1 MNCFDR
7 YDRHPVS
14 DLLPRRGLTTRP
26 QRKRVWPLGLA
37 LLVATLT
44 ACDRPP
50 LDSSHVPVP
59 SEPYQ
64 TDQPH
69 DSVDFWAACF
79 IGGSQVGYTH
89 LTTERVSIDGDL
101 HVRYRYQDELKMKR
115 FQDTTVVRSR
125 LECLE
130 DAAGDL
136 VQFHSQVDT
145 GPSGMITEGYVD
157 QGRLHME
164 LQTAGR
170 TEHQEI
176 AWQSGWGGFFA
187 DHRSLRAQPMK
198 PRETRRLKALLPILH
213 QVGEIQLEAVGY
225 ESVPLLEGTKQLLRI
240 DMTTIVG
247 PTHLRSII
255 WCDER
260 GNVWKT
266 RDLQLDLEAFRC
278 DRETALRPVSG
289 DGFDLGDSTVVRVPQ
304 SLAAPHQTTRAV
316 YRARLP
322 DVEIGQTFIRDGSQS
337 LRVIDRD
344 TVELTVEA
352 IRPERPAR
360 FPDSAWTEPTPADRQ
375 STAMIQSDDA
385 RIVRMAAEVAPQ
397 ETDPWRLACEL
408 ERYVKRTVQLKNYS
422 TAMATAAEVAESL
435 EGDCTEHAMLL
446 AALCRARQIPARV
459 AIGLVYHPP
468 AQGFAYHMWTEVW
481 IEDRWI
487 GLDATLGQGGIGAAH
502 LKLAV
507 SSMEGSSAFADML
520 PIVQVIGRLELE
532 ILSAEGS

>member
-44 ACDRPP
+44 ACDRRP
-50 LDSSHVPVP
+50 LDSSDVPVP
-59 SEPYQ
+59 SEPHQ
-64 TDQPH
+64 ADRQH
-69 DSVDFWAACF
+69 ESVEFWAACF
-79 IGGSQVGYTH
+79 VGGSQVGYTH

>member
-136 VQFHSQVDT
+136 VRFHSQVDT
-145 GPSGMITEGYVD
+145 GPSGMITQGHVD

-176 AWQSGWGGFFA
+176 TWQSGWGGFFA

>member
-1 MNCFDR
+1 MNCLDR
-7 YDRHPVS
+7 YDRHAV
-14 DLLPRRGLTTRP
+14 LQLFPRCGRTSR
-26 QRKRVWPLGLA
+26 LGLV

-50 LDSSHVPVP
+50 SDSPGDPAP
-59 SEPYQ
+59 SEPHQ
-64 TDQPH
+64 ADQQH
-69 DSVDFWAACF
+69 ESIDFWAACF
-79 IGGSQVGYTH
+79 VGGSQVGYTH
-89 LTTERVSIDGDL
+89 LTTQRVSIDGES
-101 HVRYRYQDELKMKR
+101 HVRYRYRDELKMQR
-115 FQDTTVVRSR
+115 FQDTTVVRSS

-136 VQFHSQVDT
+136 LQFRSQVDT
-145 GPSGMITEGYVD
+145 GPSGMTTEGHVD

-170 TEHQEI
+170 IEHQEI

-187 DHRSLRAQPMK
+187 DHRSLQAQPMK
-198 PRETRRLKALLPILH
+198 PKETRRLKALLPILH
-213 QVGEIQLEAVGY
+213 QVGEIRLEAVGY
-225 ESVPLLEGTKQLLRI
+225 ESVPLLEETKQLLRV

-247 PTHLRSII
+247 PTRLRSIV
-255 WCDER
+255 WCDDR

-304 SLAAPHQTTRAV
+304 PLAAPHRTTRAI
-316 YRARLP
+316 YQARLP
-322 DVEIGQTFIRDGSQS
+322 HGEITQTFIQDGSQS
-337 LRVIDRD
+337 LRIIDQH
-344 TVELTVEA
+344 TVQLTVEA
-352 IRPERPAR
+352 IRPEVPAT
-360 FPDSAWTEPTPADRQ
+360 FPDSAWTEPTAADRR

-385 RIVRMAAEVAPQ
+385 TIVQMAAEVASQ
-397 ETDPWRLACEL
+397 ETDPWRLACAL
-408 ERYVKRTVQLKNYS
+408 EGYVKRTVQLKNYS

-435 EGDCTEHAMLL
+435 EGDCTEHAVLL

-487 GLDATLGQGGIGAAH
+487 GMDATLGQGGIGAAH
-502 LKLAV
+502 LKLAI

-532 ILSAEGS
+532 ILSAEGP